1 MAWVGQ
7 ATQPDFVTFQLVRSD
22 DTDGRI
28 RLGNFY
34 HAAYAIRKDPIVS
47 LDNLAVFTIWR
58 NARECKI
65 VILRLCQKR
74 LRMHQANL
82 LGICASVVL
91 SDFYGSISAA
101 ITRQERIPSADR
113 IAATHFQCDLPETR
127 VCYRTGSLYLRMGLT
142 SRGFA
147 SFSDRVAVGLTQL
160 GVILPCK
167 DREDRIS
174 VRGNSL

>member
-7 ATQPDFVTFQLVRSD
+7 ATQPDFVTFQLIRSN

-65 VILRLCQKR
+65 VILHLCQKR

-82 LGICASVVL
+82 PWICASIVQG
-91 SDFYGSISAA
+91 DFYGSIGAA
-101 ITRQERIPSADR
+101 IIDKNVFPVLIGLSQHTFNAIGQELACVI
-113 IAATHFQCDLPETR
+113 E
-127 VCYRTGSLYLRMGLT
+127 
-142 SRGFA
+142 RGHYTYEW
-147 SFSDRVAVGLTQL
+147 V
-160 GVILPCK
+160 
-167 DREDRIS
+167 
-174 VRGNSL
+174 